1 MLTTPWSR
9 GVTLSF
15 AANVDDSMEHS
26 RAGRK
31 TIEINQSIN
40 QSSINPKVKQTFNS
54 LVMMEHYRHQPR
66 CADSYLLDITLNV
79 TCSALYHL
87 KSLTL

>member
-1 MLTTPWSR
+1 MLTTAWSR

-31 TIEINQSIN
+31 TIEINQSI
-40 QSSINPKVKQTFNS
+40 INPKVKQTFNS

>member
-15 AANVDDSMEHS
+15 TANVDDYMEHS
-26 RAGRK
+26 QAGRK
-31 TIEINQSIN
+31 TVEINQ
-40 QSSINPKVKQTFNS
+40 SINPKVKQTFNS
-54 LVMMEHYRHQPR
+54 LVIMEHYRHQPR